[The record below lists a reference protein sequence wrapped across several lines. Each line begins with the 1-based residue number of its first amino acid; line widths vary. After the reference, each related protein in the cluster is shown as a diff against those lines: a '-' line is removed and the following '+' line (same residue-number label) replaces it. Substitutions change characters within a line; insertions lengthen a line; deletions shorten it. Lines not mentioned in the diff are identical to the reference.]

1 MNDLLKLASA
11 DGLELVDRSECVN
24 ESGSGDWS
32 ESESGDWSECAD
44 GLEAGMDESEGE
56 KSSGADE
63 SEKSQSADEL
73 EAEGSPSD
81 GMDGS
86 EDEDSEDMDGSK
98 ASIDES
104 EREKSSNADESEQ
117 SQSADELEAEG
128 CSPSDGMDGSQ
139 DEFEREKFSN
149 ADESELLQSADE
161 LEAEGSPSDGMDG
174 SQDEQ
179 SKDMD
184 GLKPSTD
191 ESEREKSSNA
201 DDSEQSQSA
210 DELEAEGS
218 PSDGIDG
225 SEDEDSEDM
234 DGSEPSMEEMV
245 VNFHCMDE
253 SEGEESSNADESML
267 SESADELEA
276 EGSPSDGMDGSE
288 DEDSEDMD
296 GSEPSMEEMMVD
308 FESEQDS
315 MKSSMNKWYD
325 GVEVIDLTGVDDGNL
340 PVPQITTARKK
351 EDYVWAG
358 EADAND
364 VVEIEKMLLRG
375 SGQGESSEERTP
387 NVNGDARKYLEH
399 YNGKTQMWICAVCG
413 SEEGECDLKL
423 LEDIPPAVF
432 AQSDMSA
439 LFTRAVSSAVGDNTF
454 HQAFVNSIRA
464 EFHPT
469 GLLKSAKH
477 VCKICLKQ
485 LRREKFVQVGSNGVD
500 ECADDVENDESDDEE
515 EDDEV
520 SEHEEEIGTSSASP
534 LNVPTAAYLQGL
546 YPGVIP
552 PELADLRT
560 VELSMVSI
568 YNPITRLQL
577 NCKGVTYKY
586 FHGKA
591 NAYTIVNDVTNVA
604 SVLPQLP
611 NVQTLAI
618 LRYTN
623 DVCTKD
629 LKYRPGM
636 VKRALEWL
644 KRNNH
649 LYKDIV
655 VQYPEDWSSVNDT
668 HEVEPDSLVMDEE
681 EKEVFV
687 HSDDD
692 TEEDEK
698 DGSVDGS
705 CNDEAENCD
714 ET

>member
-1 MNDLLKLASA
+1 MQTRGNVLQYGEEKISLKNLGRRLKVSTIT
-11 DGLELVDRSECVN
+11 ETKKKQNRTREMC
-24 ESGSGDWS
+24 
-32 ESESGDWSECAD
+32 
-44 GLEAGMDESEGE
+44 
-56 KSSGADE
+56 
-63 SEKSQSADEL
+63 
-73 EAEGSPSD
+73 
-81 GMDGS
+81 
-86 EDEDSEDMDGSK
+86 
-98 ASIDES
+98 S
-104 EREKSSNADESEQ
+104 ERLEKKRK
-117 SQSADELEAEG
+117 
-128 CSPSDGMDGSQ
+128 SDQ
-139 DEFEREKFSN
+139 
-149 ADESELLQSADE
+149 
-161 LEAEGSPSDGMDG
+161 
-174 SQDEQ
+174 
-179 SKDMD
+179 
-184 GLKPSTD
+184 
-191 ESEREKSSNA
+191 
-201 DDSEQSQSA
+201 
-210 DELEAEGS
+210 
-218 PSDGIDG
+218 
-225 SEDEDSEDM
+225 
-234 DGSEPSMEEMV
+234 
-245 VNFHCMDE
+245 VN
-253 SEGEESSNADESML
+253 N
-267 SESADELEA
+267 
-276 EGSPSDGMDGSE
+276 
-288 DEDSEDMD
+288 
-296 GSEPSMEEMMVD
+296 MVD
-308 FESEQDS
+308 ERIWKRAQ
-315 MKSSMNKWYD
+315 N
-325 GVEVIDLTGVDDGNL
+325 N
-340 PVPQITTARKK
+340 ARNNERYKRSK
-351 EDYVWAG
+351 T
-358 EADAND
+358 
-364 VVEIEKMLLRG
+364 
-375 SGQGESSEERTP
+375 GQGESSEERTP

-432 AQSDMSA
+432 AQSDLSA

-500 ECADDVENDESDDEE
+500 ECADDVENDESDDDE

-644 KRNNH
+644 KRNLESAQESEPSAITVNSSARLH
-649 LYKDIV
+649 YSFCARFNGSTWSNLATSYIIQCTRPHVRRVFQTHRTGVFMVTGTITCETLSVWASNIPKNCSRIRAIEKITSFIIV
-655 VQYPEDWSSVNDT
+655 
-668 HEVEPDSLVMDEE
+668 
-681 EKEVFV
+681 
-687 HSDDD
+687 
-692 TEEDEK
+692 
-698 DGSVDGS
+698 
-705 CNDEAENCD
+705 
-714 ET
+714 

>member
-1 MNDLLKLASA
+1 MQTRGNVLQYGEEKISLKNLGKRLNVRPVTDVKRKQNRTTEMSSER
-11 DGLELVDRSECVN
+11 LEKKRKSDQVDNMVDERIWKKAENNARNN
-24 ESGSGDWS
+24 ERY
-32 ESESGDWSECAD
+32 
-44 GLEAGMDESEGE
+44 
-56 KSSGADE
+56 KR
-63 SEKSQSADEL
+63 
-73 EAEGSPSD
+73 
-81 GMDGS
+81 
-86 EDEDSEDMDGSK
+86 SK
-98 ASIDES
+98 A
-104 EREKSSNADESEQ
+104 
-117 SQSADELEAEG
+117 
-128 CSPSDGMDGSQ
+128 
-139 DEFEREKFSN
+139 
-149 ADESELLQSADE
+149 
-161 LEAEGSPSDGMDG
+161 
-174 SQDEQ
+174 
-179 SKDMD
+179 
-184 GLKPSTD
+184 
-191 ESEREKSSNA
+191 
-201 DDSEQSQSA
+201 
-210 DELEAEGS
+210 
-218 PSDGIDG
+218 
-225 SEDEDSEDM
+225 
-234 DGSEPSMEEMV
+234 
-245 VNFHCMDE
+245 
-253 SEGEESSNADESML
+253 
-267 SESADELEA
+267 
-276 EGSPSDGMDGSE
+276 
-288 DEDSEDMD
+288 
-296 GSEPSMEEMMVD
+296 
-308 FESEQDS
+308 
-315 MKSSMNKWYD
+315 
-325 GVEVIDLTGVDDGNL
+325 
-340 PVPQITTARKK
+340 
-351 EDYVWAG
+351 
-358 EADAND
+358 
-364 VVEIEKMLLRG
+364 
-375 SGQGESSEERTP
+375 GQGESSEGTMP
-387 NVNGDARKYLEH
+387 NVNADARKYLEH

-439 LFTRAVSSAVGDNTF
+439 LFTRAVSSAVGDNAF
-454 HQAFVNSIRA
+454 HQAFVNSVRA

-477 VCKICLKQ
+477 VCKMCLKQ
-485 LRREKFVQVGSNGVD
+485 LRREKFVQVGSNGAE
-500 ECADDVENDESDDEE
+500 ECADDGESDESDDE

-655 VQYPEDWSSVNDT
+655 VQYPDDWSSVNDT

-714 ET
+714 ETTGKEYDML